1 MNNTMNIHEKITR
14 IREELIQHIAHDT
27 SGEQPNQGVLS
38 GNPGLS
44 LFFYYHYKQTG
55 NEADLSLMEDLIA
68 NHLNQVETL
77 VLNPYYCN
85 GLAGFNWLMRFY
97 AREEMLELSGSMHEI
112 LGMLDVYV
120 QDAYSLALEVG
131 NFDFLHGSCGLLHYL
146 LNTQDAARYARDFV
160 RRLDETKISIDED
173 RIAWI
178 SNITFLDRNEGVF
191 NFGLAHGMPAILLML
206 SRIIRE
212 HHLEDDR
219 KARELLAG
227 CARFI
232 LSEKLDAGCES
243 MFPHYFSDNVPR
255 AESRLAWCYG
265 DLGICIAL
273 WTAGEVLNDPFFK
286 EEAITI
292 CLKTTKRKA
301 PIDTGVMDTGIC
313 HGSAGV
319 ALLYLRLHQLTGVE
333 DFRLAS
339 DFWIEDTMQRANFDD
354 GQAGFK
360 MWTKDGYIN
369 EVNVLNG
376 IAGIG
381 LVLLTHTMETP
392 GQWEDILLI
401 H

>member
-1 MNNTMNIHEKITR
+1 MNNIMNTHEKITQ
-14 IREELIQHIAHDT
+14 IREELVKYIVNDT
-27 SGEQPNQGVLS
+27 RGEQPNQGVLS

-55 NEADLSLMEDLIA
+55 NESDLPLMEDLIA
-68 NHLNQVETL
+68 NHLNQIETL

-112 LGMLDVYV
+112 LGILDTYV
-120 QDAYSLALEVG
+120 LDAYSLALEVG
-131 NFDFLHGSCGLLHYL
+131 NFDFLHGSCGLLQYL
-146 LNTQDAARYARDFV
+146 LTTQDAATYARDFV
-160 RRLDETKISIDED
+160 QRLDETKVQIDKD

-206 SRIIRE
+206 SRIIKE
-212 HHLEDDR
+212 NHLENDR

-232 LSEKLDAGCES
+232 LSEKLEASCVS
-243 MFPHYFSDNVPR
+243 TFPHYFSDDVPR

-265 DLGICIAL
+265 DLSICIAL
-273 WTAGEVLNDPFFK
+273 WVAGETLNDQSFK
-286 EEAITI
+286 EEAINI
-292 CLKTTKRKA
+292 GLKTIKRKD
-301 PIDTGVMDTGIC
+301 PLDTGIMDAGIC
-313 HGSAGV
+313 HGSAGA
-319 ALLYLRLHQLTGVE
+319 ALLYWRLHQLTGVE
-333 DFRLAS
+333 DFRMAA

-360 MWTKDGYIN
+360 MWTKDGYLN
-369 EVNVLNG
+369 EVNILNG

-381 LVLLTHTMETP
+381 LVLLTYAMETH
-392 GQWEDILLI
+392 GNWEDLLLI

>member
-1 MNNTMNIHEKITR
+1 MNNIMNTHEKITQ
-14 IREELIQHIAHDT
+14 IREELVKYIVNDT
-27 SGEQPNQGVLS
+27 RGEQPNQGVLS

-55 NEADLSLMEDLIA
+55 NESDLPLMEDLIA

-112 LGMLDVYV
+112 LGILDTYV
-120 QDAYSLALEVG
+120 LDAYSLALEVG
-131 NFDFLHGSCGLLHYL
+131 NFDFLHGSCGLLQYL
-146 LNTQDAARYARDFV
+146 LTTQDAATYARDFV
-160 RRLDETKISIDED
+160 QRLDETKVQIDKD

-206 SRIIRE
+206 SRIIKE
-212 HHLEDDR
+212 NHLENDR

-232 LSEKLDAGCES
+232 LSEKLEASCVS
-243 MFPHYFSDNVPR
+243 TFPHYFSDDVPR

-273 WTAGEVLNDPFFK
+273 WVAGETLNDQSFK
-286 EEAITI
+286 EEAINI
-292 CLKTTKRKA
+292 GLKTIKRKD
-301 PIDTGVMDTGIC
+301 PLDTGIMDAGIC
-313 HGSAGV
+313 HGSAGA
-319 ALLYLRLHQLTGVE
+319 ALLYWRLHQLTGVE
-333 DFRLAS
+333 DFRMTA

-360 MWTKDGYIN
+360 MWTKDGYLN
-369 EVNVLNG
+369 EVNILNG

-381 LVLLTHTMETP
+381 LVLLTYAMETH
-392 GQWEDILLI
+392 GNWEDLLLI